1 MDATT
6 KHRPLLTVVGGGL
19 AGLAAAIT
27 AAEAGAQVHLLEAH
41 AELGGR
47 ARSSPPPHVAND
59 GPHVLYGDGAAWGW
73 LRERGLHRP
82 YRRLPLAT
90 IGGMKF
96 RVDGRLRRT
105 PPAGLVRLLAK
116 RSRSAPVDVDFRTW
130 VTRSHGEAVAA
141 LASNA
146 AAVVTFTSDPGRLS
160 ADFVWTRL
168 LRSTNPTGGPRY
180 VGGGWG
186 GLVTRMAARARDLGV
201 DVQTGARVDRV
212 EQLPAGLVVVA
223 TSLAAARVLLDRPL
237 ATPAIGGST
246 ALLDVTAAR
255 RRGDAFLVSDLD
267 DPGWAEQFSC
277 ADPGLA
283 PEGRALFQVQVP
295 VRSGENAPAAA
306 ARAAALLQAA
316 APGWA
321 ERTVWQ
327 RRATAHHRS
336 GALDLPGHT
345 WRDRPAV
352 DQGDGVF
359 LAGDEVAAAGMLSEV
374 SFTSAVHAADAA
386 LAACSTSS
394 TVSPTR
400 PGARRSGE

>member
-1 MDATT
+1 MEATT

-19 AGLAAAIT
+19 AGLTAAIT

-59 GPHVLYGDGAAWGW
+59 GPHVLYGDGAAWAW
-73 LRERGLHRP
+73 LRERDLHRP
-82 YRRLPLAT
+82 YRRLSLAA
-90 IGGMKF
+90 IGGIRF
-96 RVDGRLRRT
+96 RVDGRLRRR

-116 RSRSAPVDVDFRTW
+116 RSSSAPVDVDFRSW
-130 VTRSHGEAVAA
+130 VTRSHGEPVAA

-146 AAVVTFTSDPGRLS
+146 AAVVTFSSDPGRLS

-168 LRSTNPTGGPRY
+168 LRATNPTGGPRY
-180 VGGGWG
+180 VAGGWG

-201 DVQTGARVDRV
+201 DVQTGARVDRL
-212 EQLPAGLVVVA
+212 ENLPAGPVVVA
-223 TSLAAARVLLDRPL
+223 TSLTAARVLLDRPL
-237 ATPAIGGST
+237 ATPATGGST
-246 ALLDVTAAR
+246 ALLDVTATR
-255 RRGDAFLVSDLD
+255 RSGDAFLVSDLD
-267 DPGWAEQFSC
+267 DPGWAEQFTC

-283 PEGRALFQVQVP
+283 PAGQALFQVQVP
-295 VRSGENAPAAA
+295 LRSGESGPAGA
-306 ARAAALLQAA
+306 ARAEALLQAT

-321 ERTVWQ
+321 ERVAWQ

-374 SFTSAVHAADAA
+374 SFVSAVNAADAA
-386 LAACSTSS
+386 LAACA
-394 TVSPTR
+394 SPTR
-400 PGARRSGE
+400 PGARRPR